1 MEYNLF
7 ELAPHY
13 LKDVLEYSAILRAEK
28 RLLEDIGVNLLEA
41 HNNKNIL
48 KLNDSGVRVWEEI
61 FGIFPNTMT
70 ETLEF
75 RRERIL
81 NRLLTKPPF
90 SEGFLRERLDEI
102 LGEGNY
108 TLTVFGDT
116 YTIVLETVMESQAW
130 VQELYITM
138 GKVKP
143 ANMIYVN
150 KASVQTNLRIS
161 EEISYDKNFWN
172 YRLGTWQ
179 ISETVPFEDKSFG
192 GIIKMANDPSLT
204 NKGIDYALQG
214 VETKISK
221 ARINGSVPVALTSK
235 EISGNQLFVEF
246 KVLESQTPTIT
257 KIELLDDAD
266 QAISG
271 TSTDVYVQVI
281 DDVDIKSVFTL
292 KQGV

>member
-13 LKDVLEYSAILRAEK
+13 LKDVLEYSAILKAEK
-28 RLLEDIGVNLLEA
+28 RLLEDVGVNLLEA

-48 KLNDSGVRVWEEI
+48 KLNESGVRIWEEI

-108 TLTVFGDT
+108 ALTIFGDT
-116 YTIVLETVMESQAW
+116 HTIVLETVMESQAW

-143 ANMIYVN
+143 ANMIYIN
-150 KASVQTNLRIS
+150 KASVQANLRIS
-161 EEISYDKNFWN
+161 EEISYEKNFWN
-172 YRLGTWQ
+172 YRLGTWKLNT
-179 ISETVPFEDKSFG
+179 EVPFEDKSFG

-257 KIELLDDAD
+257 KIELLDDDD